1 MIKII
6 QAITSFLN
14 PRQTRMDAPDF
25 KRANDNDELIQ
36 IQSTEQRT
44 EKPVSRGNTV
54 QLYPSVPVEE

>member
-25 KRANDNDELIQ
+25 KRIDNDELIQ